1 MLDLEFFKIFIFLGL
16 ILVFVRYMLY
26 LANKEEEKE
35 FKSRRHKSSKAWYF
49 HFSGIIA
56 LVNNWKGWKN
66 KFGDFSRVKSW
77 VPLWGSYYLTIEI
90 LPLPIN

>member
-35 FKSRRHKSSKAWYF
+35 FKSRRHKSSKA
-49 HFSGIIA
+49 
-56 LVNNWKGWKN
+56 
-66 KFGDFSRVKSW
+66 
-77 VPLWGSYYLTIEI
+77 
-90 LPLPIN
+90 